1 MAKIDTTETPMM
13 RQFRE
18 IKNQYPDAVLLFRCG
33 DFYETY
39 AEDAV
44 RASKILNIT
53 LTHRSNGTSKETKAL
68 EMAGFP
74 FHALDT
80 YLPKLVRAG
89 LRVAIC
95 DQLEDPKLTKK
106 LVKRGV
112 TELVTPG
119 VSYSDTTLQQK
130 ENTWLA
136 CVNFG
141 KREVGVSFLDI
152 STGEF
157 LVAQGTSDYIDK
169 LLVNFAPKE
178 VLYLRGKKQM
188 FEAAFGIK
196 YFTFELD
203 DWMMTHDAAMDRL
216 TKQFQVQNLK
226 GFGVEQLPEGV
237 IAAGA
242 ILHYLDATQHLQNG
256 HIQHLSRIEEDKFVW
271 MDRFTIRNL
280 ELLSGQR
287 ENSTT
292 LYDIID
298 RTTTPMGGRLLH
310 RWLAFP
316 LKDVRAIRNR
326 QTVVEYLFRHPEERE
341 IIRENLERIMDM
353 ERIVG
358 KISTGRISP
367 REMVQLSV
375 ALQCIA
381 PIKQI
386 CESATDNS
394 YLRLLGE
401 QLSLCSEMC
410 ERIQREITP
419 DPPAV
424 QGRPNTIARGVNA
437 ELDELREIQAHGK
450 ERLLQIQQRE
460 IDATGIQSLKIGYNN
475 VFGYYLEVRNT
486 YKDQVPETWIRKQ
499 TLVNAER
506 YITQEL
512 KEYEDK
518 ILNAEGQIQ
527 IIETRL
533 YTELMLALTEY
544 VPQMQ
549 MDANVIAQMDCLMG
563 FARVA
568 VENKYVCPAINDS
581 LVIDIRQGRHPVIEK
596 QLPMDEEYVPN
607 DVLLDNN
614 GQQIIIITG
623 PNMAGKSALLRQTAL
638 IVLMAQMGSFVPAES
653 ASIGVV
659 DKIFTR
665 VGASDNISLGES
677 TFMVE
682 MNEAASILNNL
693 SERSLV
699 LFDELGRGTSTYDGI
714 SIAWAIVE
722 YIHEQKGHA
731 KTLFATHYHEL
742 NEMEESFQ
750 RIRNYNVSVREANG
764 KVIFMRKLVRGG
776 SEHSFGIHVAKLAG
790 MPSSIIQRANQIL
803 KDLEQGARNQEQGK
817 RSQETIGSGKASVSA
832 PSGMQLSF
840 FQLDDPVLEQIRD
853 EVKTLDINN
862 LTPLEALNKLSEI
875 KKLVGGK

>member
-1 MAKIDTTETPMM
+1 MGKIDALETPMM
-13 RQFRE
+13 KQFRD
-18 IKNQYPDAVLLFRCG
+18 IKAQYPDAVLLFRCG

-53 LTHRSNGTSKETKAL
+53 LTHRSNGANKEGKAL

-157 LVAQGTSDYIDK
+157 LLAQGTSDYIDK

-178 VLYLRGKKQM
+178 VLFLRGKKQV
-188 FEAAFGIK
+188 FEAAFGNK

-226 GFGVEQLPEGV
+226 GFGVEQLPEGI

-375 ALQCIA
+375 ALHCIA

-386 CESATDNS
+386 CDNATDNS
-394 YLRLLGE
+394 YLHLLGE

-437 ELDELREIQAHGK
+437 ELDELRDIQAHGK

-460 IDATGIQSLKIGYNN
+460 IEATGIQSLKIGYNN

-486 YKDQVPETWIRKQ
+486 YKEQVPETWIRKQ

-596 QLPMDEEYVPN
+596 QLPLDEEYVPN
-607 DVLLDNN
+607 DVQLDNN

-803 KDLEQGARNQEQGK
+803 SDLEQGARNQEAGCN
-817 RSQETIGSGKASVSA
+817 SQEKIGGGKASVSA

-853 EVKTLDINN
+853 EVKTLDIDN

>member
-1 MAKIDTTETPMM
+1 MAKIDALETPMM
-13 RQFRE
+13 KQFRE

-53 LTHRSNGTSKETKAL
+53 LTHRSNGANKEAKAL

-136 CVNFG
+136 CLNFG
-141 KREVGVSFLDI
+141 KKEVGVSFLDI

-157 LVAQGTSDYIDK
+157 LVAEGTADYIDK

-188 FEAAFGIK
+188 VEAAFGNK

-203 DWMMTHDAAMDRL
+203 DWMMTRDAAKDRL

-326 QTVVEYLFRHPEERE
+326 QTVVEYLFKHPEERM
-341 IIRENLERIMDM
+341 IIRENLERILDM

-375 ALQCIA
+375 ALNCIA
-381 PIKQI
+381 PIKHI
-386 CESATDNS
+386 CENADDNG

-401 QLSLCSEMC
+401 QLNLCSEIC
-410 ERIQREITP
+410 QRIQREITP

-437 ELDELREIQAHGK
+437 ELDELRDIQSNGK
-450 ERLLQIQQRE
+450 EHLLRIQQRE

-486 YKDQVPETWIRKQ
+486 YKEQVPDTWIRKQ

-533 YTELMLALTEY
+533 YTELMLAMTEY
-544 VPQMQ
+544 LPQMQ
-549 MDANVIAQMDCLMG
+549 VDANVVAQLDCLMG
-563 FARVA
+563 FAHVA

-596 QLPMDEEYVPN
+596 QLPLDEEYVPN

-790 MPSSIIQRANQIL
+790 MPSSIVQRANQIL
-803 KDLEQGARNQEQGK
+803 KDLEQGAKNQELGAQSHEK
-817 RSQETIGSGKASVSA
+817 IGGGKASVSA

-853 EVKTLDINN
+853 EVNNIDINN

>member
-1 MAKIDTTETPMM
+1 MGKIDALETPMM
-13 RQFRE
+13 KQFRE
-18 IKNQYPDAVLLFRCG
+18 IKAQYPDAVLLFRCG

-53 LTHRSNGTSKETKAL
+53 LTHRSNGASKESKAL

-136 CVNFG
+136 CLNFG

-157 LVAQGTSDYIDK
+157 LVAEGTADYIDK

-178 VLYLRGKKQM
+178 VLYLRGKKQLV
-188 FEAAFGIK
+188 EATFGNK

-203 DWMMTHDAAMDRL
+203 DWMMTRDAAMDRL

-226 GFGVEQLPEGV
+226 GFGVDGLPEGV

-326 QTVVEYLFRHPEERE
+326 QTVVEYLFKHPEERR
-341 IIRENLERIMDM
+341 IIHENLERIMDM

-375 ALQCIA
+375 ALNCIA
-381 PIKQI
+381 PIKHI
-386 CESATDNS
+386 CESADDNS

-401 QLSLCSEMC
+401 QLSLCSEIC
-410 ERIQREITP
+410 QRIQQEITP

-437 ELDELREIQAHGK
+437 ELDELRDIQANGK
-450 ERLLQIQQRE
+450 EHLLRIQQRE
-460 IDATGIQSLKIGYNN
+460 IESTGIQSLKIGYNN

-486 YKDQVPETWIRKQ
+486 YKEQVPETWIRKQ

-533 YTELMLALTEY
+533 YTELMLAMTEY

-549 MDANVIAQMDCLMG
+549 MDANVVAQLDCLMG
-563 FARVA
+563 FAHVA
-568 VENKYVCPAINDS
+568 VENRYVCPAINDS

-790 MPSSIIQRANQIL
+790 MPSSIVQRANQIL
-803 KDLEQGARNQEQGK
+803 KDLEQGARNQESGAK
-817 RSQETIGSGKASVSA
+817 SQEKIGGGKASVSA
-832 PSGMQLSF
+832 PNGMQLSF

-853 EVKTLDINN
+853 EVKNMDINN

>member
-1 MAKIDTTETPMM
+1 MTKIDVQETPMM
-13 RQFRE
+13 KQFRD
-18 IKNQYPDAVLLFRCG
+18 IKAQYPDAVLLFRCG

-53 LTHRSNGTSKETKAL
+53 LTHRSNGANKEGKAL

-178 VLYLRGKKQM
+178 VLYLRGKKQV
-188 FEAAFGIK
+188 FEAAFGNK

-386 CESATDNS
+386 CENATDNS

-437 ELDELREIQAHGK
+437 ELDELRDIQAHGK

-460 IDATGIQSLKIGYNN
+460 IEATGIQSLKIGYNN

-486 YKDQVPETWIRKQ
+486 YKEQVPETWIRKQ

-518 ILNAEGQIQ
+518 ILNAEGQVQ

-549 MDANVIAQMDCLMG
+549 MDANVVAQLDCLMG
-563 FARVA
+563 FAHVA

-596 QLPMDEEYVPN
+596 QLPLDEEYVPN

-803 KDLEQGARNQEQGK
+803 SDLEQGARNQEAGCNSHEK
-817 RSQETIGSGKASVSA
+817 IGGGKAQVSA

>member
-1 MAKIDTTETPMM
+1 MAKIDAAETPMM

-53 LTHRSNGTSKETKAL
+53 LTHRSNGASKEAKAL

-136 CVNFG
+136 CVHLG

-178 VLYLRGKKQM
+178 VLYLRGKKPAI
-188 FEAAFGIK
+188 EAAFGNK

-203 DWMMTHDAAMDRL
+203 DWMMTRDAAMDRL

-226 GFGVEQLPEGV
+226 GFGVDQLPEGV

-256 HIQHLSRIEEDKFVW
+256 HIQHLSRIEEDKYVW

-375 ALQCIA
+375 ALNCIA

-386 CESATDNS
+386 CENATDNS

-410 ERIQREITP
+410 ARIQREITP

-437 ELDELREIQAHGK
+437 ELDELRDIQANGK
-450 ERLLQIQQRE
+450 EHLLRIQQRE
-460 IDATGIQSLKIGYNN
+460 IESTGIQSLKIGYNN

-486 YKDQVPETWIRKQ
+486 YKEQVPETWIRKQ

-544 VPQMQ
+544 VSQMQ
-549 MDANVIAQMDCLMG
+549 MNANVVAQMDCLMG

-803 KDLEQGARNQEQGK
+803 RDLENDH
-817 RSQETIGSGKASVSA
+817 SQSPIASSPTIGSGKASVSA

-875 KKLVGGK
+875 KKLVGGR

>member
-1 MAKIDTTETPMM
+1 MGKIDALETPMM
-13 RQFRE
+13 KQFRE
-18 IKNQYPDAVLLFRCG
+18 IKAQYPDAVLLFRCG

-53 LTHRSNGTSKETKAL
+53 LTHRSNGANKEAKAL

-136 CVNFG
+136 CLNFG
-141 KREVGVSFLDI
+141 KKEVGVSFLDI

-157 LVAQGTSDYIDK
+157 LVAEGTADYIDK

-188 FEAAFGIK
+188 VEAAFGNK

-203 DWMMTHDAAMDRL
+203 DWMMTRDAATDRL

-326 QTVVEYLFRHPEERE
+326 QTVVEYLFKHPEERM
-341 IIRENLERIMDM
+341 IIRENLERILDM

-375 ALQCIA
+375 ALNCIA
-381 PIKQI
+381 PIKHI
-386 CESATDNS
+386 CENADDNG

-401 QLSLCSEMC
+401 QLNLCSEIC
-410 ERIQREITP
+410 QRIQREITP

-437 ELDELREIQAHGK
+437 ELDELRDIQANGK
-450 ERLLQIQQRE
+450 EHLLRIQQRE

-486 YKDQVPETWIRKQ
+486 YKEQVPDTWIRKQ

-533 YTELMLALTEY
+533 YTELMLAMTEY
-544 VPQMQ
+544 LPQMQ
-549 MDANVIAQMDCLMG
+549 VDANVVAQLDCLMG
-563 FARVA
+563 FAHVA

-596 QLPMDEEYVPN
+596 QLPLDEEYVPN

-790 MPSSIIQRANQIL
+790 MPSSIVQRANQIL
-803 KDLEQGARNQEQGK
+803 KDLELGAKNQELGAQSHEK
-817 RSQETIGSGKASVSA
+817 IGGGKASVSA

-853 EVKTLDINN
+853 EVKNMDINN

>member
-1 MAKIDTTETPMM
+1 MTKIDVQETPMM
-13 RQFRE
+13 KQFRD
-18 IKNQYPDAVLLFRCG
+18 IKAQYPDAVLLFRCG

-53 LTHRSNGTSKETKAL
+53 LTHRSNGANKEGKAL

-178 VLYLRGKKQM
+178 VLYLRGKKQV
-188 FEAAFGIK
+188 FEADFGNK

-203 DWMMTHDAAMDRL
+203 DWMMTHDAATDRL

-386 CESATDNS
+386 CENATDNT

-401 QLSLCSEMC
+401 QLSLCSEIC

-424 QGRPNTIARGVNA
+424 QGRPNTIARGVNT
-437 ELDELREIQAHGK
+437 ELDELRDIQAHGK
-450 ERLLQIQQRE
+450 DRLLQIQQRE
-460 IDATGIQSLKIGYNN
+460 IEATGIQSLKIGYNN

-486 YKDQVPETWIRKQ
+486 YKEQVPETWIRKQ

-518 ILNAEGQIQ
+518 ILNAEGQVQ

-549 MDANVIAQMDCLMG
+549 MDANVVAQLDCLMG

-596 QLPMDEEYVPN
+596 QLPLDEEYVPN

-803 KDLEQGARNQEQGK
+803 SDLEQGARNQEAGCN
-817 RSQETIGSGKASVSA
+817 SQEKIGGGKAQVSA